1 VTRPYS
7 LGEIAILFR
16 TGRQAAPLEEAL
28 LAEGIPYRI
37 LGQRALLGAPEVR
50 EALDIL
56 RFVDRPT
63 DLRYTIALR
72 EGSFAPGAAVL
83 GQIREYARAAACS
96 PIDATAELL
105 RAGRFTIAVHER
117 LQGFLDF
124 TADLRARAA
133 DTGAG
138 DLLLRS
144 APTAKGEPPRAL
156 IQVARAAGRRPL
168 GEFLLRLATG
178 QEGDHERR
186 EDPAKPGEG
195 ITLLT
200 MHAAKGLEFPAVF
213 LVGLAEG
220 IMPWRSAED
229 DEALAEER
237 RLFFV
242 SLTRAAEMLILVGPP
257 EDGDREPSRFLRELP
272 AEAVEK
278 AGAAVRKK
286 KAAQQGLF

>member
-1 VTRPYS
+1 M
-7 LGEIAILFR
+7 
-16 TGRQAAPLEEAL
+16 
-28 LAEGIPYRI
+28 
-37 LGQRALLGAPEVR
+37 
-50 EALDIL
+50 
-56 RFVDRPT
+56 
-63 DLRYTIALR
+63 
-72 EGSFAPGAAVL
+72 
-83 GQIREYARAAACS
+83 
-96 PIDATAELL
+96 IDATAEFL

-133 DTGAG
+133 ETGAA
-138 DLLLRS
+138 DLLLRA
-144 APTAKGEPPRAL
+144 APTAKGEPTRSMR
-156 IQVARAAGRRPL
+156 QVARAAGQRPL

-195 ITLLT
+195 ISLLT

-229 DEALAEER
+229 EEALAEER

-257 EDGDREPSRFLRELP
+257 KGGDHEPSRFLRELP
-272 AEAVEK
+272 VEALEK
-278 AGAAVRKK
+278 AGTTARRKH
-286 KAAQQGLF
+286 AAQPGLF